1 MNVLFIISRD
11 IIFFHGSGETETNI
25 LRTGFQLA
33 GIECEVARDSR
44 NVR

>member
-11 IIFFHGSGETETNI
+11 FMLFHGSRETETNI

-33 GIECEVARDSR
+33 GIEFEVAGDSR